1 MARLRRP
8 SADRVYNQAFE
19 VPKVRIMKMEALDE
33 SLPVHCDSFQGLGSL
48 LLGYPFPAG
57 RTVFPG
63 KLRFQQCS
71 DAVCEAPETI
81 SLELPLTIEPFRA

>member
-1 MARLRRP
+1 
-8 SADRVYNQAFE
+8 
-19 VPKVRIMKMEALDE
+19 MKIEALDE

-81 SLELPLTIEPFRA
+81 SFELPLTIEPFRA